1 MTTIKSVTGE
11 TLYQSDKPTLKE
23 AVEAAVAEGVSLENA
38 DRGRPRG
45 NRLRGI

>member
-11 TLYQSDKPTLKE
+11 ALYTSEKPLKE
-23 AVEAAVAEGVSLENA
+23 ALEEAVTKGVSLQNA